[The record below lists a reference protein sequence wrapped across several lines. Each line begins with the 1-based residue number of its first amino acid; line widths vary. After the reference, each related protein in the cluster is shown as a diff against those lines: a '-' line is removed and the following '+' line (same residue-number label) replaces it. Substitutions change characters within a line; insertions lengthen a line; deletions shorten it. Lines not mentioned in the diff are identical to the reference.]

1 VRRAEIVGAA
11 AAEWQRAAMQ
21 VLKAGENAAKNFLKH
36 MSEVFA
42 GRCGPG

>member
-1 VRRAEIVGAA
+1 
-11 AAEWQRAAMQ
+11 MQ
-21 VLKAGENAAKNFLKH
+21 VLKAGENAAENFLKR